1 MFLSSFSIVSPSLWF
16 ISALG
21 LAQVNSPVK
30 APPNISPKAATQTS
44 TPLGQLKKPD
54 PECEDG
60 QGRFNDA
67 TCVVKKVQSIYQSA
81 SSMTATFKQEYTYAV
96 YQRTQLSTGQ
106 LFLKKPGRM
115 RWDYKTPQS
124 KVFVSNGDVL
134 WVYEPE
140 KNQAYKKS
148 LEDSELP
155 IAISFL
161 MGKGNLLNAFIP
173 TIDGVTDET
182 VTLVL
187 KPIKTSRHYKQ
198 LKLVV
203 NRSSFMVKQTTI
215 LDPANN
221 TNTVTFSNLVVDV
234 PLPVSGFEFT
244 PPKGVNIL

>member
-1 MFLSSFSIVSPSLWF
+1 
-16 ISALG
+16 
-21 LAQVNSPVK
+21 
-30 APPNISPKAATQTS
+30 
-44 TPLGQLKKPD
+44 
-54 PECEDG
+54 
-60 QGRFNDA
+60 
-67 TCVVKKVQSIYQSA
+67 
-81 SSMTATFKQEYTYAV
+81 MTATFKQEYTYAV

-124 KVFVSNGDVL
+124 KVFVSNGDIL

-234 PLPVSGFEFT
+234 PLPASGFEFT